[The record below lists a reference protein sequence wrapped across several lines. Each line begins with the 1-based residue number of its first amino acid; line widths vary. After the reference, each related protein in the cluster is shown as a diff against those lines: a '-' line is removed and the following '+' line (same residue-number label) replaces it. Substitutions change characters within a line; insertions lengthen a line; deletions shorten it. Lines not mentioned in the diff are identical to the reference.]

1 MYNLNKNLIKK
12 MKKYKIYKFKDQR
25 ALHKEIKSHLKSLI
39 NLNINYSHRV
49 QYKNKVKNQNKF
61 KIRAGIFN

>member
-49 QYKNKVKNQNKF
+49 QYKNKVKN
-61 KIRAGIFN
+61 